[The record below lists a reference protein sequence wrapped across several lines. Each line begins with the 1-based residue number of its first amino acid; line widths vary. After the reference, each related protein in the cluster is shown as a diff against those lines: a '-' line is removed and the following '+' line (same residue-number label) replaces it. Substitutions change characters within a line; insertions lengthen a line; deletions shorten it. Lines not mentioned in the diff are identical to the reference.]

1 MTGIVT
7 STHAATRLAQ
17 RAVLASDLDWA
28 LQLGREVDDG
38 LLVLDKD
45 TEAAAHELERQ
56 AQRIRRLGGLRVVR
70 DGDRLITVYRA
81 HPAKQKRLLRRA
93 ERRTLEN

>member
-1 MTGIVT
+1 MTGVVT
-7 STHAATRLAQ
+7 STHAAARLAQ
-17 RAVLASDLDWA
+17 RTVSASDLDWA
-28 LQLGREVDDG
+28 LQIGREVDDG

-45 TEAAAHELERQ
+45 TEATARELERL
-56 AQRIRRLGGLRVVR
+56 AQRVRRLGGLRVVL

-93 ERRTLEN
+93 EHRMLED